1 MLPPKSKAN
10 TIIILYDLLIH
21 FNLFFLSSFFPS
33 FLLRARFLPFYALRN
48 VFYIK
53 NKQKIETD
61 LVTRVQWPP
70 VAPPDDDSAEAADKV
85 AEQATA
91 LAEEHP
97 PGPVDVVE
105 PQGAPPLVRQLE
117 MAPAADC
124 SAAAAGHEMMIGN
137 RQPSINN
144 NNNPTPSTLPP
155 DAGFGGGAGP
165 SPISSGKG
173 SATSGMSAPRRGR
186 GVLNNVGVG
195 PGARIPVCASCSSQI
210 RYDPSVHSG
219 SNFFIIFCFVFK
231 FQGQVCDGH
240 GPDVVSQPLF
250 VRHAAV
256 PARAARRRIRR
267 RAEETLLRGLFR
279 DSPGAHLLP
288 MLQTCQRGTKSD
300 PIIT

>member
-1 MLPPKSKAN
+1 M
-10 TIIILYDLLIH
+10 
-21 FNLFFLSSFFPS
+21 
-33 FLLRARFLPFYALRN
+33 
-48 VFYIK
+48 
-53 NKQKIETD
+53 
-61 LVTRVQWPP
+61 TRVQWPP
-70 VAPPDDDSAEAADKV
+70 VAPPDDDSAAAAADKV

-137 RQPSINN
+137 RQPSIN

-219 SNFFIIFCFVFK
+219 SNFFYYFLVFLNPRGKFVTAMGLTWCPNHFLCAMPQCRRELHDVGFVEEQKKLYCEACFETHLAPTCSRCSKRVK
-231 FQGQVCDGH
+231 G
-240 GPDVVSQPLF
+240 
-250 VRHAAV
+250 V
-256 PARAARRRIRR
+256 PKVTR
-267 RAEETLLRGLFR
+267 
-279 DSPGAHLLP
+279 
-288 MLQTCQRGTKSD
+288 
-300 PIIT
+300 